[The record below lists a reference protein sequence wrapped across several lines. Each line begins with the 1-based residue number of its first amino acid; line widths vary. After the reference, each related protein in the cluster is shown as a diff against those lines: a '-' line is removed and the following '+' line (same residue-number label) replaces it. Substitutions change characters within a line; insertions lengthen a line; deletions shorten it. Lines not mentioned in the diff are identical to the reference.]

1 MQREA
6 GKVMTWKNLM
16 PRGGE
21 TTSKSTMHEYV
32 EQRLQKTSKTE
43 EQLPSNKLSSKVA
56 GKAVNPTPFK
66 KTPKASEEKEQVAKL
81 LSNKRCN
88 TTGNFSII

>member
-21 TTSKSTMHEYV
+21 TTNKSTVHEYV

-43 EQLPSNKLSSKVA
+43 EQLPSNKMSPKGA
-56 GKAVNPTPFK
+56 GKVVTPTPIK
-66 KTPKASEEKEQVAKL
+66 KTPKTSEEKEQVAKL
-81 LSNKRCN
+81 LSK
-88 TTGNFSII
+88 TV